1 MTKRDLWLFLAVM
14 AIGATAWAIYG
25 SPCWREQPCEA
36 RWEACRSQLTRSGKR
51 VGELTRMVREH
62 CR

>member
-1 MTKRDLWLFLAVM
+1 MSARDVGLFVAVGILGALAV
-14 AIGATAWAIYG
+14 AVYG
-25 SPCWREQPCEA
+25 SPCWRERPCEA
-36 RWEACRSQLTRSGKR
+36 RWEACRSQLERSGQR